1 MLHQEFKVLPC
12 KTMQKKKMQVNGCD
26 LSILSDKNEMFAT
39 RNWSEIVLT
48 TRKKI
53 IYPREKD
60 RKLFKC
66 PFFPLT

>member
-39 RNWSEIVLT
+39 RN
-48 TRKKI
+48 
-53 IYPREKD
+53 
-60 RKLFKC
+60 
-66 PFFPLT
+66 